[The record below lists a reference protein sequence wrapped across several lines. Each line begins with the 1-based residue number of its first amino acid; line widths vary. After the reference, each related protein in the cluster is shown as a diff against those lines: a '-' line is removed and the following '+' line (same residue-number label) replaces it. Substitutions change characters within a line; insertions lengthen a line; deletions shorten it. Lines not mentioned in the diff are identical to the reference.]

1 MCGIPVSSSGV
12 KLKTGQTL
20 TFMKQDSVGLQR
32 AKVLGRA
39 KPLENIKTGSICNI
53 LNMMAVMGKRSHVLI
68 IFTCTN

>member
-20 TFMKQDSVGLQR
+20 TFMKQDSGGLQR

-39 KPLENIKTGSICNI
+39 KPLENIKTGSNI
-53 LNMMAVMGKRSHVLI
+53 LNMMAEMGKRSHVLI